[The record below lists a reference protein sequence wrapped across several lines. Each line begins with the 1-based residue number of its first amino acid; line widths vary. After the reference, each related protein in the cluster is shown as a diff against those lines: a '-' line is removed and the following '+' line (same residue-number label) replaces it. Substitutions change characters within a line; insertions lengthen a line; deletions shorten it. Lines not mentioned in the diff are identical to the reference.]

1 MIGGLQGEFGDLDI
15 KYLKQKISKC
25 RSHIS
30 GSFRRTPRHC
40 EKWREI
46 FAAKGQHFRSQRLIS
61 QPCNILPSAWSDL
74 LAMTVINFVD
84 YSLNQGTPAG
94 HESAET
100 PIGNHTNQPARPED
114 FRAWTHPSQSDIVH
128 TLSRG
133 ASSRHYIL
141 RKELPPNMFIIDA
154 LLCHNIFP
162 LQHWVQRRGVL
173 LEALFRIYEGYFFG
187 PHHLIMAALLYFD
200 KKILEHL
207 GYPAKPQHER
217 RRICRE
223 IFTLDKWTSMTAYG
237 GADQGAPARPEHPEE
252 PEEPVDIPANT
263 QPPAPAVASTEP
275 IPERPIPHFPGIG
288 HFSEHP
294 HSADDSSSCSSGAD
308 YYHSG
313 PAHCHLEANSASSG
327 YISPEPSQAPHFVDQ
342 TMPPKEPTI
351 GEAEAVEPPSPQ
363 HPPATSCSF

>member
-1 MIGGLQGEFGDLDI
+1 MLHVRFLFASLPCIPDLLMAKDF
-15 KYLKQKISKC
+15 KASVL
-25 RSHIS
+25 HIS
-30 GSFRRTPRHC
+30 ELSIAFPWIPNNSPQSR
-40 EKWREI
+40 I
-46 FAAKGQHFRSQRLIS
+46 AL
-61 QPCNILPSAWSDL
+61 
-74 LAMTVINFVD
+74 VINFVD

-200 KKILEHL
+200 KKVHRKKLLRADSIPLL
-207 GYPAKPQHER
+207 FPDCYAR
-217 RRICRE
+217 YWS
-223 IFTLDKWTSMTAYG
+223 TW
-237 GADQGAPARPEHPEE
+237 DQGAPARPEHPEE